1 MKAYA
6 IISLIGAFIFSLGA
20 WSQKANETSAAVE
33 YTQKFRPALM
43 SMKLDDAKVI
53 LLNAKKYID
62 LAASHPDTKESA
74 KMFYYKGEIYGAAYT
89 VSAMTNDSVY
99 LYSNFGHEDSVL
111 QTAIYSFQESWKK
124 HKKYRPEIENS
135 VNMQVSILSPAI
147 TKLYEEEKFEE
158 AGEGFYYIYMLSQA
172 KNVID
177 TANLYNAGLCYEKAE
192 KYEKAAKVYTE
203 LSQLDYNKGESYS
216 LAARAYANIKDYNKA
231 EEILIK
237 GKEKYGNDKLILFE
251 LVNLYLQQGDNN
263 RAEKALNDA
272 IASDPDNKQLHFTIG
287 TIYTDL
293 GENEKA
299 EQALLKALSID
310 PNYSEAQYNLGA
322 HYVSWATDLRN
333 KASFM
338 DENDFNYDITL
349 EKSNQ
354 LYQKALEP
362 LEKYID
368 KNPNE
373 ASVLLILFQINQN
386 IGNTE
391 KATEYKKRYDEAN
404 K

>member
-1 MKAYA
+1 MK
-6 IISLIGAFIFSLGA
+6 
-20 WSQKANETSAAVE
+20 SQKTLFLFISFVVAMGTWAQKTNETSAAVE

-43 SMKLDDAKVI
+43 SMKLDDAKAI

-62 LAASHPDTKESA
+62 LAYNHPDTKESA
-74 KMFYYKGEIYGAAYT
+74 KTLYYKGEIYGAAYT
-89 VSAMTNDSVY
+89 VAAMTDDSVY
-99 LYSNFGHEDSVL
+99 LYNNFGHEDSVL
-111 QTAIYSFQESWKK
+111 QTAINSFQESWKK

-135 VNMQVSILSPAI
+135 VNMQVSMLSPAI
-147 TKLYEEEKFEE
+147 TKLYEDEKYED
-158 AGEGFYYIYMLSQA
+158 AGEGFYYLYMITQA

-192 KYEKAAKVYTE
+192 KYDKAANVYAE
-203 LSQLDYNKGESYS
+203 LSKLDYNQGEAYA
-216 LAARAYANIKDYNKA
+216 LAARAYGKINDFQKA
-231 EEILIK
+231 EEILK
-237 GKEKYGNDKLILFE
+237 QGKEKYGNDKLILFE
-251 LVNLYLQQGDNN
+251 LVNLYLQQGDNAQ
-263 RAEKALNDA
+263 AEKALNDA

-299 EQALLKALSID
+299 EQALLKALSLD
-310 PNYSEAQYNLGA
+310 PNYAEAQYNLGA

-338 DENDFNYDITL
+338 DENDFNYDLTL

-354 LYQKALEP
+354 LYQKALGP
-362 LEKYID
+362 LEKYVER
-368 KNPNE
+368 NPRE
-373 ASVLLILFQINQN
+373 ANVLLILFQINQN